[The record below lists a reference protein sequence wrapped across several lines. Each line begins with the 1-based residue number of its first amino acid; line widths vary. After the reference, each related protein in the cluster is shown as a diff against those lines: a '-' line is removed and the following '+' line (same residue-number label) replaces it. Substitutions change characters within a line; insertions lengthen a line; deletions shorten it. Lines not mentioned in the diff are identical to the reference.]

1 MFQDNFLWGAST
13 SAFQVEGGFGLG
25 GKGKATTDV
34 RPKKVGIADTKVA
47 SDHYHHWK
55 EDVHYMAQLGLSV
68 YRFSFNWSRILPDGK
83 NINYEGLQFYH
94 QLIDE
99 CLKYGIKPFP
109 TLYHFEMPQALV
121 DNYGGWKSRQCIE
134 DFAYYAQICFKEFGK
149 KVDLWGT
156 VNEMMVVTA
165 AKELTGNVDSDG
177 DEARKEMYLM
187 SYHMSLA
194 EKRAIRIFRELVP
207 SGKIGHVCAMQTIYP
222 ASSRP
227 EDNEASISAKDFLQN
242 CFLDMSV
249 FGRYPQYYQYYL
261 QQKGWLPEQ
270 NEADKELL
278 QSEAPDFI
286 GANYY
291 SSSCIRALLPD
302 DDLSKL
308 PPFYQNETFTIAN
321 NPYLSTQNEWMASG
335 IDAQGLYL
343 GIRDLYERYHLP
355 IIITENGFAYS
366 DEVVD
371 GQINDNYRIEYLD
384 AHIKQCE
391 RLIKEEYP
399 LFGYCTWSLLDL
411 VSSHQGFKKRYGLI
425 YVDRTDE
432 EVKDCQRILKKS
444 FYWYQKRIKEGM
456 HQE

>member
-1 MFQDNFLWGAST
+1 M
-13 SAFQVEGGFGLG
+13 
-25 GKGKATTDV
+25 
-34 RPKKVGIADTKVA
+34 
-47 SDHYHHWK
+47 
-55 EDVHYMAQLGLSV
+55 
-68 YRFSFNWSRILPDGK
+68 
-83 NINYEGLQFYH
+83 
-94 QLIDE
+94 
-99 CLKYGIKPFP
+99 
-109 TLYHFEMPQALV
+109 
-121 DNYGGWKSRQCIE
+121 
-134 DFAYYAQICFKEFGK
+134 
-149 KVDLWGT
+149 
-156 VNEMMVVTA
+156 
-165 AKELTGNVDSDG
+165 
-177 DEARKEMYLM
+177 
-187 SYHMSLA
+187 
-194 EKRAIRIFRELVP
+194 
-207 SGKIGHVCAMQTIYP
+207 
-222 ASSRP
+222 
-227 EDNEASISAKDFLQN
+227 
-242 CFLDMSV
+242 
-249 FGRYPQYYQYYL
+249 
-261 QQKGWLPEQ
+261 
-270 NEADKELL
+270 
-278 QSEAPDFI
+278 
-286 GANYY
+286 
-291 SSSCIRALLPD
+291 PD

-391 RLIKEEYP
+391 RLIKEGYP